1 MALSASHQVS
11 GTYQPSNNDNIW
23 VVTESSTG
31 ITGNFNF
38 KFLCDVKNTSGTLLS
53 RLKVPIHYDST
64 SRGVFNISKVLSSY
78 TTYDWDYDDTAAS
91 GCTNSVQGYT
101 LAFGYE
107 YSTGATSDIEVSTGV
122 TTETGNKVWNA
133 ALHPLDFL
141 TYAQSEY
148 LMASGSTANFLTS
161 LTSKRIHNDQKDWLY
176 ALHNSNIST
185 LDISFSGG
193 GTTQV
198 SGTSNDITR
207 FPIGANIPG
216 GIPSGTTSYTITPK
230 ASGGNTIGS
239 VFTIN
244 IDDRCSKYNSV
255 DLFFLNKY
263 GAVESF
269 RFDRVRRDNFTSVKN
284 TFRKNPYTLNNSSGT
299 YTYDRLEHSKSDYY
313 NEMTQRTTLNSNFIT
328 EAEAVWLKQLINSP
342 RVWMYDTE
350 LIPINI
356 ITSDY
361 EQKYHI
367 NDKVFNL
374 TLEVEHSFIDKA
386 QVL

>member
-1 MALSASHQVS
+1 
-11 GTYQPSNNDNIW
+11 
-23 VVTESSTG
+23 
-31 ITGNFNF
+31 
-38 KFLCDVKNTSGTLLS
+38 
-53 RLKVPIHYDST
+53 
-64 SRGVFNISKVLSSY
+64 
-78 TTYDWDYDDTAAS
+78 
-91 GCTNSVQGYT
+91 
-101 LAFGYE
+101 
-107 YSTGATSDIEVSTGV
+107 
-122 TTETGNKVWNA
+122 
-133 ALHPLDFL
+133 
-141 TYAQSEY
+141 
-148 LMASGSTANFLTS
+148 MASGSTANFLTS

-176 ALHNSNIST
+176 ALHNSNIAT
-185 LDISFSGG
+185 LDIAFSGG
-193 GTTQV
+193 GTAQV
-198 SGTSNDITR
+198 SGTSHDITR

-239 VFTIN
+239 VFTVY

-284 TFRKNPYTLNNSSGT
+284 TYRKNPYTLNNSSGT
-299 YTYDRLEHSKSDYY
+299 YTYNRLEHSKSDYY

-328 EAEAVWLKQLINSP
+328 EAEAVWLKELINSP

-350 LIPINI
+350 IIPINI

>member
-31 ITGNFNF
+31 TTSNFNF
-38 KFLCDVKNTSGTLLS
+38 KFLCDVKNTSGNLLT

-78 TTYDWDYDDTAAS
+78 TTYDWNYNDTSAS
-91 GCTNSVQGYT
+91 GCPNSVQAYN
-101 LAFGYE
+101 LEFGYE
-107 YSTGATSDIEVSTGV
+107 YSTGATSDIQVYLNKLTVGN
-122 TTETGNKVWNA
+122 NKVWNA
-133 ALHPLDFL
+133 ALHQLDFL
-141 TYAQSEY
+141 TYSQSQY
-148 LMASGSTANFLTS
+148 LMGSGSSANFLTS

-176 ALHNSNIST
+176 ALHNSSISY
-185 LDISFSGG
+185 LAIAFSGG

-198 SGTSNDITR
+198 SGASGDITR
-207 FPIGANIPG
+207 FPIGSNIPG
-216 GIPSGTTSYTITPK
+216 GIPSGTTSYTVTPK
-230 ASGGNTIGS
+230 SSGGSTIGS

-284 TFRKNPYTLNNSSGT
+284 TFRKNPYTLNNVTGT
-299 YTYDRLEHSKSDYY
+299 YGYDRLQHSKSDYY

-342 RVWMYDTE
+342 RVWIYDTE

-356 ITSDY
+356 RTSDY

>member
-1 MALSASHQVS
+1 MALTASHQVS

-31 ITGNFNF
+31 ITSNFNF
-38 KFLCDVKNTSGTLLS
+38 KFLCDVKNTSGALLT
-53 RLKVPIHYDST
+53 RLKVPIHFAST

-78 TTYDWDYDDTAAS
+78 TTYNWDYDDTAAS
-91 GCTNSVQGYT
+91 GCAQSVQAYN

-122 TTETGNKVWNA
+122 TTVSGNKVWNA

-141 TYAQSEY
+141 TYQQSEY
-148 LMASGSTANFLTS
+148 LMASGSTANFLTE
-161 LTSKRIHNDQKDWLY
+161 LTSKRIHSDQKDWLY
-176 ALHNSNIST
+176 ALHNSAIASLQINFST
-185 LDISFSGG
+185 GA
-193 GTTQV
+193 
-198 SGTSNDITR
+198 SGTVTSAAADITR

-230 ASGGNTIGS
+230 GSGGNTVGA
-239 VFTIN
+239 VFTII
-244 IDDRCSKYNSV
+244 IDDRCSKYDHV
-255 DLFFLNKY
+255 DVFFLNKY

-284 TFRKNPYTLNNSSGT
+284 TFRKNPYALNNSTGT
-299 YTYDRLEHSKSDYY
+299 YAYNRLDHAKSDYY
-313 NEMTQRTTLNSNFIT
+313 NEMTQVTTLNSNFIT
-328 EAEAVWLKQLINSP
+328 EEEAQWLKQLINSP
-342 RVWMYDTE
+342 RVWMFDTQ
-350 LIPINI
+350 LIPINVR
-356 ITSDY
+356 TSEY

-386 QVL
+386 QAL

>member
-78 TTYDWDYDDTAAS
+78 TTYDWDYDDSAAS
-91 GCTNSVQGYT
+91 GCTNSVQAYT

-141 TYAQSEY
+141 TYDQSEY

-185 LDISFSGG
+185 LDIAFSGG

-239 VFTIN
+239 VFTI
-244 IDDRCSKYNSV
+244 K
-255 DLFFLNKY
+255 
-263 GAVESF
+263 
-269 RFDRVRRDNFTSVKN
+269 
-284 TFRKNPYTLNNSSGT
+284 
-299 YTYDRLEHSKSDYY
+299 
-313 NEMTQRTTLNSNFIT
+313 
-328 EAEAVWLKQLINSP
+328 
-342 RVWMYDTE
+342 
-350 LIPINI
+350 
-356 ITSDY
+356 
-361 EQKYHI
+361 
-367 NDKVFNL
+367 
-374 TLEVEHSFIDKA
+374 
-386 QVL
+386 

>member
-1 MALSASHQVS
+1 
-11 GTYQPSNNDNIW
+11 
-23 VVTESSTG
+23 VT
-31 ITGNFNF
+31 
-38 KFLCDVKNTSGTLLS
+38 LKNTSGTLLS

-91 GCTNSVQGYT
+91 GCPNSVQAYT

-141 TYAQSEY
+141 TYDQSDY

-161 LTSKRIHNDQKDWLY
+161 LTSKRIHENQKDWLY

-185 LDISFSGG
+185 LDIAFSGG
-193 GTTQV
+193 GTAQV
-198 SGTSNDITR
+198 TGTTHDITR

-239 VFTIN
+239 VFTIT

-284 TFRKNPYTLNNSSGT
+284 SYRKNPYTLNNSSGT

-342 RVWMYDTE
+342 RVWMYDTQ